1 LEKKIQ
7 VILIGIIA
15 LASLSFLA
23 PFITY
28 ADSLQFEV
36 NQIDHCVTPIYGGL
50 LYITDTVKI
59 TPTEQ
64 DAEIEEFLIGFPIE
78 YRENFRLSMAYGAED
93 NEPLEIV
100 SNTGLGTIGY
110 HGITVVFPE
119 EVREQLY
126 NGQSYTFE
134 VTFVFSN
141 LIDSTTQII
150 NATNEYVFTSYFPL
164 YPSLPV
170 GISFCNVTVVLP
182 ENAKL
187 TSSGFLYNTTQKDEK
202 IHLNHTVNDLME
214 FAYNTTSVR
223 FSYETA
229 NNFAIF
235 STDEKTREIQID
247 SNGQITASEI
257 FLLTGRTPFV
267 TDKIQLVL
275 PKDATNVTSFDEQGK
290 QIGTKLLD
298 ENDTYE
304 ISLRL
309 VKDQSRSFTIT
320 YAMGLA
326 DRARAQAGSQDVE
339 FTIIA
344 MENLRILPEE
354 LTIKI
359 IFPEGATIKAFPQD
373 EFTIQRDV
381 FQDQLSLTLSN
392 VTRLQEKQWNFIY
405 TYTIFWDSFRPTLW
419 TTALVLVGTVVAFAW
434 RRPKAAVTT
443 AVVLVPHKILNEF
456 YESYETKKRIITEI
470 EQLKG
475 NARKGKVSRRKYKIR
490 KTTLDNRLATLSKK
504 LAELQRNIMSG
515 GAKYADMM
523 RRLEV
528 AETELDNIDEDI
540 KRIEVR
546 FKRGE
551 ISAQTYRRLLEDDL
565 RRREKSRT
573 TIDGVLLRLRE

>member
-1 LEKKIQ
+1 MEKKMQ

-15 LASLSFLA
+15 LALLSFLA
-23 PFITY
+23 PSITY

-36 NQIDHCVTPIYGGL
+36 DQIDHCVTPIYGGL

-64 DAEIEEFLIGFPIE
+64 DAEIGEFSIGFPIE

-182 ENAKL
+182 KNAKL
-187 TSSGFLYNTTQKDEK
+187 TSSGFLYNTTQKDGK

-214 FAYNTTSVR
+214 FAHNTTSVR

-229 NNFAIF
+229 NNYAIF
-235 STDEKTREIQID
+235 STDEQNREIHVD

-257 FLLTGRTPFV
+257 FLLTGRTPFA
-267 TDKIQLVL
+267 TNKIQLVL

-290 QIGTKLLD
+290 KIGTKLLD

-309 VKDQSRSFTIT
+309 VKDQSRSFTVT
-320 YAMGLA
+320 YAMGQA
-326 DRARAQAGSQDVE
+326 DPLSQDGGQDVE

-373 EFTIQRDV
+373 EFAIQRGV

-392 VTRLQEKQWNFIY
+392 VTWLQEKQWSFIY

-419 TTALVLVGTVVAFAW
+419 TTVLVLVGAVVAFAW

-504 LAELQRNIMSG
+504 LAELQQNIMSG

-528 AETELDNIDEDI
+528 AETELDNIDADI

-565 RRREKSRT
+565 RRRGKSRT
-573 TIDGVLLRLRE
+573 TIDGVLLRIRE